1 MKKEKVQLIFN
12 KELSKI
18 NYDVIGSLTDLKLHL
33 IAMEENCDDE
43 LFSMFCQQEYDLFTE
58 ELEVKMK
65 HVGRTSKFR
74 IDYENGLYGNVYYYD
89 DFIND
94 INNIMNNKG
103 CGSGTTYHNNQKIE
117 ICVIIYPQPNED
129 RRIETIMHEKRHCE
143 DFILEKLDIDDME
156 AAAYLAG
163 WLAVKFIN
171 K

>member
-1 MKKEKVQLIFN
+1 MKMEKVQLIFN

-58 ELEVKMK
+58 ELEVEMK

-89 DFIND
+89 DFVNASKKEKMKMLFQEFVYSECLYD
-94 INNIMNNKG
+94 IFL
-103 CGSGTTYHNNQKIE
+103 E
-117 ICVIIYPQPNED
+117 DNETEESYVQE
-129 RRIETIMHEKRHCE
+129 RIESYVGDLKTIVDTYKEIE
-143 DFILEKLDIDDME
+143 DFKDCQIELWNE
-156 AAAYLAG
+156 
-163 WLAVKFIN
+163 FIEEV
-171 K
+171 